1 MTCIHAILLI
11 VPIDSALLSIFSNRG
26 RWRNLE
32 TFPKAHHQMGD
43 SGFNPD
49 QCCFFKM
56 LLQEKQKEIH
66 YFLLTWAPLKPC
78 NLSATSPVHSK
89 WKQQQHH
96 EWWSHG
102 GHPNLHIIFKSFV
115 LLMFQRGREKVINS
129 LTSSAPIELQLIPFS
144 QSLILSKL
152 REYSELHTVQ

>member
-1 MTCIHAILLI
+1 MYSCNSPNSPNRVCIAFH
-11 VPIDSALLSIFSNRG
+11 IFQQRKMKKLRNFPQSSSSNG
-26 RWRNLE
+26 RFWIQSRSVL
-32 TFPKAHHQMGD
+32 F
-43 SGFNPD
+43 
-49 QCCFFKM
+49 CKM

-89 WKQQQHH
+89 WKQQHHH

-115 LLMFQRGREKVINS
+115 LLMFQRGHEKVINS
-129 LTSSAPIELQLIPFS
+129 LTSSAPVELQLIPFS

>member
-1 MTCIHAILLI
+1 MYSCNSPNSPNRVCIAFHIFQQRKMRKLRNF
-11 VPIDSALLSIFSNRG
+11 PQSSSASG
-26 RWRNLE
+26 RFWIQSRPEL
-32 TFPKAHHQMGD
+32 
-43 SGFNPD
+43 
-49 QCCFFKM
+49 FFKM

-78 NLSATSPVHSK
+78 NLSATSPVHSE

-102 GHPNLHIIFKSFV
+102 GHPNLYTIFKSFV
-115 LLMFQRGREKVINS
+115 LLMFRRGREKVIDS